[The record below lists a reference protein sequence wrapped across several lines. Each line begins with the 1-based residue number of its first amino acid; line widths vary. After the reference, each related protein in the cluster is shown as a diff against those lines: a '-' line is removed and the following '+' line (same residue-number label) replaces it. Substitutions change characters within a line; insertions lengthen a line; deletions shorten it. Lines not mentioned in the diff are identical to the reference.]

1 MIVTKERGT
10 GKSERGESHDPGDR
24 LSTQL
29 VSVRGEEVV
38 FTEPQ
43 TGTGQK
49 LATKEVKEHRGD
61 MRRLAVLV
69 HGTNFPFEKELG
81 ARREGVNVGGCQHC
95 DTARGQEMANVAQE
109 ADRALDM
116 LDDFD
121 GCHKAERCGTKLRGK
136 VPLVEIQAYM
146 RHLAFVAS

>member
-1 MIVTKERGT
+1 MTARG
-10 GKSERGESHDPGDR
+10 R
-24 LSTQL
+24 LRNFS
-29 VSVRGEEVV
+29 
-38 FTEPQ
+38 
-43 TGTGQK
+43 K
-49 LATKEVKEHRGD
+49 LADAETLTALPRKRKYD
-61 MRRLAVLV
+61 
-69 HGTNFPFEKELG
+69 FEKELG

-136 VPLVEIQAYM
+136 VPLVEIQAYV
-146 RHLAFVAS
+146 RYLAFVAS